1 MKRFFM
7 MFAIFTLMISSAC
20 SVVDE
25 VNKSV
30 NYVDESTSY
39 LTSVSDFAEQA
50 PDLIQTA
57 VTDETSRDELEKQ
70 LQSLRQQ
77 MEEFNNIEAPT
88 IAEDVHQDIVTQNE
102 AAIEKIDQLY
112 KDGELVVEELQNSE
126 IVQTLEDISSLMNTV
141 QSLEL

>member
-39 LTSVSDFAEQA
+39 LTSVRDFAEQA

-70 LQSLRQQ
+70 LHSLRQQ
-77 MEEFNNIEAPT
+77 MEEFNNLEAPT

-102 AAIEKIDQLY
+102 AALVKIDQLY

-126 IVQTLEDISSLMNTV
+126 IVQMLEDISSLMDTV
-141 QSLEL
+141 QNLEL

>member
-1 MKRFFM
+1 M

-39 LTSVSDFAEQA
+39 LTSVSDFAEKA

-77 MEEFNNIEAPT
+77 MEEFNNLEAPT

>member
-1 MKRFFM
+1 M

-39 LTSVSDFAEQA
+39 LTSVRDFAEQA

-70 LQSLRQQ
+70 LHSLRQQ
-77 MEEFNNIEAPT
+77 MEEFNNLEAPT

-102 AAIEKIDQLY
+102 AALVKIDQLY

-126 IVQTLEDISSLMNTV
+126 IVQMLEDISSLMDTV
-141 QSLEL
+141 QNLEL